1 MSTDNLGSASPH
13 CKAPN
18 LPSPVDEVAWLSGRH
33 CTRCCLYRLLVQAS
47 DAGLGLPL
55 SVCGERNGNR
65 ARPASGAMSQLE
77 AEAIARLRP
86 CRYDTNM

>member
-1 MSTDNLGSASPH
+1 MSTDSLGSASPH

-55 SVCGERNGNR
+55 SVGPFSSQIKKILGV
-65 ARPASGAMSQLE
+65 MS
-77 AEAIARLRP
+77 IV
-86 CRYDTNM
+86 